1 MTKLLRL
8 IVSALCLA
16 TSSGPARPLAQ
27 QDPVAQRVTNAAN
40 NLSHELLVCSS
51 FFYITAIGMMNRND
65 AKGQKDGEQ
74 QKQIGD
80 QLSTVAGR
88 LSEIIGQKPEAF
100 QARLEMAMADLRKEM
115 ADKYVNYSILQQK
128 YLNVCTD
135 LAGNLRK
142 RIEALKEATQ

>member
-1 MTKLLRL
+1 MTKLIRL

-16 TSSGPARPLAQ
+16 TSLGCPALLAQ
-27 QDPVAQRVTNAAN
+27 QDPVAQRLTNAAN
-40 NLSHELLVCSS
+40 NLSHELLVCTS

-65 AKGQKDGEQ
+65 AKGQKDGEE

-88 LSEIIGQKPEAF
+88 LSEMIGQKPEAF

-115 ADKYVNYSILQQK
+115 ADNYVNYSILQQK
-128 YLNVCTD
+128 YLDVCTD
-135 LAGNLRK
+135 LAGNLRR
-142 RIEALKEATQ
+142 RIEALKGAAQ